1 MVLSNKIKGYLH
13 GNSVIITDLEVSRK
27 LYSKGFYG
35 KPLGIDKPGKGKWQA
50 PLILSKIEA
59 LYLLEKDVL
68 EIYSIKYDRPIKPG
82 ELIELMSPRERL
94 LYLAFS
100 DLRNRG
106 LIVRSGLKFG
116 APFAVYRYGP
126 GIDHAPYIVEVK
138 EDEETF
144 DPIEIVRAGRL
155 GHSVKK
161 TYVISTISREN
172 VFYIIFKW
180 FKP

>member
-1 MVLSNKIKGYLH
+1 
-13 GNSVIITDLEVSRK
+13 VITNLESSK
-27 LYSKGFYG
+27 TLYSKGFYG
-35 KPLGIDKPGKGKWQA
+35 KPLGVDKPGKSEWQA

-59 LYLLEKDVL
+59 LYLLEKNIL
-68 EIYSIKYDRPIKPG
+68 EIYSIEHGR
-82 ELIELMSPRERL
+82 LIQPEEMEALMSPRERD
-94 LYLAFS
+94 LYFAYR

-138 EDEETF
+138 EGNEKF

-161 TYVISTISREN
+161 TYVISTVSKEN
-172 VFYIIFKW
+172 IFYIIFKW